1 MNWPLNTTVDLNW
14 LIWKLISSFVNYLVS
29 QPWLDARFCHDEIP
43 WCVLSTS
50 RIRRWCWSFCGRS
63 WRSGKRGADAE
74 PCHLSK
80 WRTWPR
86 PRVTCARAEKE
97 VKASPARLTVPSSRS
112 GRKTMCLRKEEE
124 GEEEDWA
131 VRDESRWEN
140 MRRIVRWLGGTSEQ
154 GSMFPLATSGR
165 LLFLTLVFL
174 FFFTRSGE

>member
-1 MNWPLNTTVDLNW
+1 MSCSYRIAPLWKAHTKYWVNWPLNTTVDLNW

-43 WCVLSTS
+43 RCVLSTS

-80 WRTWPR
+80 WRAWSR
-86 PRVTCARAEKE
+86 PRVTCARADEE

-112 GRKTMCLRKEEE
+112 GRKTIAVSPE
-124 GEEEDWA
+124 GGGGGGGGLGRPGREP
-131 VRDESRWEN
+131 
-140 MRRIVRWLGGTSEQ
+140 MREHAQNR
-154 GSMFPLATSGR
+154 PL
-165 LLFLTLVFL
+165 
-174 FFFTRSGE
+174 TRRN